1 MHPLVEARR
10 AEIAEVCLRYGLNRL
25 EVFGSA
31 AATGFDP
38 DHSDVD
44 VLVQFGASWASD
56 PLGEYFGLKS
66 DLEQVLGRPV
76 DLLVDGAV
84 RNPYVQAGID
94 ATRQLVYAA

>member
-1 MHPLVEARR
+1 MHALVEARR
-10 AEIAEVCLRYGLNRL
+10 AAISEVCLRYGLKRL

-31 AATGFDP
+31 AVSGFDP